1 MVTEPINIRR
11 REQTINKLKDQQQD
25 TKSVS
30 GIIKRILFR
39 AEDSGFNVL
48 LLEAQGFLDPIKV
61 VGRGPE
67 LTEGESVTATGTW
80 RKHKKFGHQFAAD
93 LIHPSLPSTEL
104 GMKTYLSSKAI
115 NGIGEVYA
123 EQLLKA
129 FGKDL
134 FNIVEFEPDR
144 LLEVSGIGE
153 KRANK
158 IKETWEKDRH
168 RRDTFLFLLNHG
180 IGGGLANRIYQV
192 YGQSTIKTVAQNP
205 YQLSQ
210 DIRGM
215 GFKTADLIALKIG
228 FEPDDMR
235 RVQAGLVYLL
245 GEASNQGNCGMLLSE
260 LADRAVDLLGI
271 EVDLAKEGV
280 VAEFAAGG
288 MTKATIE
295 DKKECAFLPE
305 IYRAEEE
312 IATWVMALREG
323 QPPWKVINSNRAI
336 AWVEEQGEIELGES
350 QVQAIRLV
358 LKEKFTIITGGPG
371 VGKTTIVNAI
381 LKILSAVKVQ
391 IKMCA
396 PTGRAA
402 RRMSEATGREAS
414 TIHRLLQF
422 DPQSGSFSCNKKSPL
437 KCELLIV
444 DEASMIDVNLMG
456 SLLAAVP
463 SHAAVILV
471 GDVDQLPSVGPGR
484 VLGDII
490 ESESVP
496 VVRLVEV
503 FRQAATSRIVLNAHR
518 INSGLVPELSRP
530 REGSDFYFVP
540 AEEPEEAVD
549 KVLRLVCERIPDRF
563 GMDPVRDTQ
572 VLCPMIRGSV
582 GVQSLNLQLQEALN
596 PDRGNTVARYGYAFA
611 VGDKVMQTHNNYEA
625 SVFNGDIGFV
635 ADIQLDAD
643 IMEVDFD
650 GRVVAMGLSE
660 LDGIM
665 PAYAVTIHKSQGSEF
680 PAVVIPIMN
689 QHYVMLK
696 RKLLYTG
703 VTRGKNLVVLVG
715 QSEAVQMAVRG
726 RGSEKQR
733 LSRLK
738 YLL

>member
-1 MVTEPINIRR
+1 ME
-11 REQTINKLKDQQQD
+11 DQRQD

-30 GIIKRILFR
+30 GTVKRILFR

-80 RKHKKFGHQFAAD
+80 RKHKKFGRQFAAD
-93 LIHPSLPSTEL
+93 LIHPSLPSTQL
-104 GMKTYLSSKAI
+104 GMKNYLSSKAV

-123 EQLLKA
+123 EQLLKT
-129 FGKDL
+129 FGEDL

-144 LLEVSGIGE
+144 LLEVNGIGE

-180 IGGGLANRIYQV
+180 IGGGLADRIYQV
-192 YGQSTIKTVAQNP
+192 YGQSTIKMVTQNP

-210 DIRGM
+210 DIRGV
-215 GFKTADLIALKIG
+215 GFRTADLIALKTG
-228 FEPDDMR
+228 FKPDDMW
-235 RVQAGLVYLL
+235 RVRAGLVYVL
-245 GEASNQGNCGMLLSE
+245 GEASSQGNCGMLVSE
-260 LADRAVDLLGI
+260 LAGRAVDLLGI
-271 EVDLAKEGV
+271 EVDLAKEGI
-280 VAEFAAGG
+280 VAAFADGG
-288 MTKATIE
+288 MIKATIE
-295 DKKECAFLPE
+295 DKKECAFLPA
-305 IYRAEEE
+305 IYQAEEK
-312 IATWVMALREG
+312 ISTLVMALREG
-323 QPPWKVINSNRAI
+323 RPPWKVINSNLAI
-336 AWVEEQGEIELGES
+336 PWVEQQGEIELGES
-350 QVQAIRLV
+350 QVQAIRLA
-358 LKEKFTIITGGPG
+358 LEEKFTIITGGPG

-422 DPQSGSFSCNKKSPL
+422 DPQSGSFGCNEKFPL

-518 INSGLVPELSRP
+518 INSGLVPELTRP

-540 AEEPEEAVD
+540 AEEPEEAVE

-596 PDRGNTVARYGYAFA
+596 PDRHNIVERYGYAFA

-635 ADIQLDAD
+635 ADIRLDAD

-650 GRVVAMGLSE
+650 GRVVEMELSE

-726 RGSEKQR
+726 RGSGKQR